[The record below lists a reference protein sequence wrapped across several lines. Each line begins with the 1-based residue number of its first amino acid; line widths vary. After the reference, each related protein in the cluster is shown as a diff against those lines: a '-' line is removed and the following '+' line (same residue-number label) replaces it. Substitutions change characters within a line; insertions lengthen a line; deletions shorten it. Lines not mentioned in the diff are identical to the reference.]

1 VSDPKKAT
9 AEDYKSLFC
18 SYLCIYRAAH
28 YPSAMQLF
36 MHLHARQCIHV

>member
-18 SYLCIYRAAH
+18 SYLCI
-28 YPSAMQLF
+28 
-36 MHLHARQCIHV
+36 